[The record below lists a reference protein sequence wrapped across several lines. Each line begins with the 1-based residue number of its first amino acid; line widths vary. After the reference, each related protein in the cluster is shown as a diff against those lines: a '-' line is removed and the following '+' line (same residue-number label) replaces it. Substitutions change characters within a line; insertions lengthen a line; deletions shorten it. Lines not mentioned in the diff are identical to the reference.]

1 MLIGIDGNEA
11 NVEQKVGSNV
21 YAFNLLQQLSLLT
34 NKRSDLK
41 FRIYLKNK
49 PNNSLPLKNP
59 AWNYIVTGPAK
70 AWTQWRLPSQLYF
83 EKLKGSGSDIFFSP
97 GHYGPRKSPIK
108 SVITIMDLAFL
119 HFPNEFL
126 EKDLKQLTAWTQYS
140 VKQAAH
146 IFTISQFSK
155 DDIVDNYHIDPEKIT
170 VTYPGFDMTL
180 NKTERDNSY
189 QNLKKQYGIDL
200 PYFLFIGTI
209 QPRKNLERLF
219 VAFSHLKNLAE
230 FKNHQ
235 LIIVGKKGWLY
246 EPIMLKVRDLGLVDS
261 VIFTGFLS
269 EFEKHELLRY
279 SLGLV
284 MPSLFEG
291 FGIPVLEALSLGVP
305 VITSRASSLPEVA
318 GPQAMYIEDP
328 TSVVEIEKSLVRMI
342 ELPVNQRM
350 EMIAEGKKYA
360 SKFSWRQCAQTTID
374 VLSGLVEQNNKYVK
388 RF

>member
-155 DDIVDNYHIDPEKIT
+155 DDIVDN
-170 VTYPGFDMTL
+170 
-180 NKTERDNSY
+180 
-189 QNLKKQYGIDL
+189 
-200 PYFLFIGTI
+200 
-209 QPRKNLERLF
+209 
-219 VAFSHLKNLAE
+219 
-230 FKNHQ
+230 
-235 LIIVGKKGWLY
+235 
-246 EPIMLKVRDLGLVDS
+246 
-261 VIFTGFLS
+261 
-269 EFEKHELLRY
+269 
-279 SLGLV
+279 
-284 MPSLFEG
+284 
-291 FGIPVLEALSLGVP
+291 
-305 VITSRASSLPEVA
+305 
-318 GPQAMYIEDP
+318 
-328 TSVVEIEKSLVRMI
+328 
-342 ELPVNQRM
+342 
-350 EMIAEGKKYA
+350 
-360 SKFSWRQCAQTTID
+360 
-374 VLSGLVEQNNKYVK
+374 
-388 RF
+388 